1 MKRFY
6 FIATLLLFSAITFA
20 QTDKGR
26 FTVSGRSSIDF
37 SYSNTRFKG
46 GSVSSDTETG
56 DTYNF
61 NIAPAFGYFV
71 FNDFAVTLQT
81 AYAIS
86 DGNTYNQMS
95 QFGIIPGAIY
105 YIPTGSIVRP
115 FAQVGG
121 GYMNIN
127 TKVPLESGGKAT
139 HSFNGYTL
147 AGGIGVAFFVKE
159 NIAIELSGQYATVKT
174 SFSGDSSIKMN
185 LDGFSG
191 SIGFSLFF

>member
-6 FIATLLLFSAITFA
+6 FISALLLFSAISFS
-20 QTDKGR
+20 QTEKGQ
-26 FTVSGRSSIDF
+26 FTLSGRSSVDF

-46 GSVSSDTETG
+46 GNVSGETETG
-56 DTYNF
+56 DSYNF
-61 NIAPAFGYFV
+61 NIAPALGYFV
-71 FNDFAVTLQT
+71 FNDFAITLQ
-81 AYAIS
+81 ASYAIN
-86 DGNTYNQMS
+86 DGNSNHQMS
-95 QFGIIPGAIY
+95 QFGIIPGVIY
-105 YIPTGSIVRP
+105 YVPTGSIVRP

-121 GYMNIN
+121 GYMNIS
-127 TKVPLESGGKAT
+127 TKTPLTSGGRAT
-139 HSFNGYTL
+139 DSFSGYTL

-185 LDGFSG
+185 IDGFSG